1 MLLLMWEQNMPQ
13 FWRFS
18 EGWLGFY
25 ACPSCVWLTC
35 VMSDILRCLLHYELK
50 QRDCWGVIRICSWVL
65 RKAEMLICTL
75 RRVTKRHE
83 RAHTHTHR
91 HTCTEARIFW
101 RARVRRNKQEA
112 GRKWAGQRRT
122 DKCKRLCHMNAYR
135 SVNLSLYIVPHCV

>member
-1 MLLLMWEQNMPQ
+1 MWKQNMPQ

-18 EGWLGFY
+18 EGWPGFY

-50 QRDCWGVIRICSWVL
+50 QRDCWGVIRICSWEVL
-65 RKAEMLICTL
+65 KKRRDADLHTEERNEKAQTH
-75 RRVTKRHE
+75 THTY
-83 RAHTHTHR
+83 THTHR
-91 HTCTEARIFW
+91 HTCTEARILW